1 MVITLIFTP
10 NHGILQ
16 ISLHV
21 TLSLLTL
28 GYTIVVRP
36 YQSDVQ
42 NLQEILNELFTLITA
57 YLMLLFTDFISDEE
71 EVGGKNLKF

>member
-1 MVITLIFTP
+1 MVITLIVTP
-10 NHGILQ
+10 NHGMLQ

-21 TLSLLTL
+21 TLSILTL

-42 NLQEILNELFTLITA
+42 NLQEIVNEFFTLMTA
-57 YLMLLFTDFISDEE
+57 YIMILFTDFISDEE
-71 EVGGKNLKF
+71 EVAGKNLKF

>member
-42 NLQEILNELFTLITA
+42 NLQEIVNELFTLISA
-57 YLMLLFTDFISDEE
+57 YMMLLFTDLISDEE
-71 EVGGKNLKF
+71 EVGGKNLKY

>member
-1 MVITLIFTP
+1 M
-10 NHGILQ
+10 LQ

-21 TLSLLTL
+21 TLSILTL

-42 NLQEILNELFTLITA
+42 NLQEIVNEFFTLMTA
-57 YLMLLFTDFISDEE
+57 YIMILFTDFISDEE
-71 EVGGKNLKF
+71 EVAGKNLKF

>member
-28 GYTIVVRP
+28 GYTIVVKP

-57 YLMLLFTDFISDEE
+57 YMMLLFTDFISDEE
-71 EVGGKNLKF
+71 EVGGKNLKY